1 MDIIQVIIFIIIIV
15 AAIVQQISKTGKEK
29 KTPSPK
35 KVLADIFPEIEQE
48 NIEEDLPVS
57 SVQTVR
63 TPQTPRMQHQPMV
76 KKPTD
81 SPRKENKREDRTP
94 IRLST
99 KEEARTCLLFI
110 QRFLIANINNNYTN
124 KNNTLNIMGFN
135 IIPQPK
141 QPAISSMATTL
152 DSAAL
157 LRQEHR
163 KP

>member
-35 KVLADIFPEIEQE
+35 KGLADIFPEIEQE

-99 KEEARTCLLFI
+99 KEEARRAFI
-110 QRFLIANINNNYTN
+110 YSEI
-124 KNNTLNIMGFN
+124 FN
-135 IIPQPK
+135 
-141 QPAISSMATTL
+141 
-152 DSAAL
+152 
-157 LRQEHR
+157 R
-163 KP
+163 KY

>member
-63 TPQTPRMQHQPMV
+63 TPQTPACSISRWSRNQQIHPG
-76 KKPTD
+76 
-81 SPRKENKREDRTP
+81 KR
-94 IRLST
+94 T
-99 KEEARTCLLFI
+99 KGKTGLL
-110 QRFLIANINNNYTN
+110 
-124 KNNTLNIMGFN
+124 
-135 IIPQPK
+135 
-141 QPAISSMATTL
+141 
-152 DSAAL
+152 
-157 LRQEHR
+157 
-163 KP
+163 

>member
-35 KVLADIFPEIEQE
+35 KVLADIFPE
-48 NIEEDLPVS
+48 IEEDLPVS

-94 IRLST
+94 IRRST
-99 KEEARTCLLFI
+99 KEEARRAFI
-110 QRFLIANINNNYTN
+110 YSEI
-124 KNNTLNIMGFN
+124 FN
-135 IIPQPK
+135 
-141 QPAISSMATTL
+141 
-152 DSAAL
+152 
-157 LRQEHR
+157 R
-163 KP
+163 KY

>member
-63 TPQTPRMQHQPMV
+63 TPQHQPMV

-81 SPRKENKREDRTP
+81 SPLKENKREDRTP
-94 IRLST
+94 IRQST
-99 KEEARTCLLFI
+99 KEEARRAFI
-110 QRFLIANINNNYTN
+110 YSEI
-124 KNNTLNIMGFN
+124 FN
-135 IIPQPK
+135 
-141 QPAISSMATTL
+141 
-152 DSAAL
+152 
-157 LRQEHR
+157 R
-163 KP
+163 KY

>member
-81 SPRKENKREDRTP
+81 SPGKR
-94 IRLST
+94 T
-99 KEEARTCLLFI
+99 KGKTGLL
-110 QRFLIANINNNYTN
+110 
-124 KNNTLNIMGFN
+124 
-135 IIPQPK
+135 
-141 QPAISSMATTL
+141 
-152 DSAAL
+152 
-157 LRQEHR
+157 
-163 KP
+163 

>member
-15 AAIVQQISKTGKEK
+15 AAIVQQISKTGKET

-81 SPRKENKREDRTP
+81 
-94 IRLST
+94 
-99 KEEARTCLLFI
+99 
-110 QRFLIANINNNYTN
+110 
-124 KNNTLNIMGFN
+124 
-135 IIPQPK
+135 
-141 QPAISSMATTL
+141 
-152 DSAAL
+152 
-157 LRQEHR
+157 
-163 KP
+163 